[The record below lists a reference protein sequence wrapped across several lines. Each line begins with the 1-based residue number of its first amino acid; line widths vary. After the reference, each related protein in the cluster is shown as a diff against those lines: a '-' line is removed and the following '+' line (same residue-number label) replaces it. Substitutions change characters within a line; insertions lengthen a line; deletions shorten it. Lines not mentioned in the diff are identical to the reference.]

1 MQQPPPVLWRPK
13 SVIPET
19 TVEIVSINLIAKKDN
34 RGKEN
39 GTKLSVTHTGQA
51 SRPPNTGPSSQ
62 ESSSSKSVADAFD
75 LVSRP
80 LCDSGSTSMSPP
92 SFIVLLPP
100 LSRRY
105 STALVLGTC
114 VSHSAARAAMK
125 SASYTFPAS
134 ESTMRSSVRSHA
146 FRPGMIP
153 RLGGRNEACERT
165 SCKTVA

>member
-1 MQQPPPVLWRPK
+1 VSWRPK
-13 SVIPET
+13 NVLRET
-19 TVEIVSINLIAKKDN
+19 TVVKIASLNFTTKK
-34 RGKEN
+34 RIEN
-39 GTKLSVTHTGQA
+39 GTKFSVIHMGQA
-51 SRPPNTGPSSQ
+51 SRPPSRGPSSQ

-80 LCDSGSTSMSPP
+80 LCDSGSTSMSLPP
-92 SFIVLLPP
+92 FP

-114 VSHSAARAAMK
+114 VSQSAARAAMK

-134 ESTMRSSVRSHA
+134 ESTMRSSVKSHA

-153 RLGGRNEACERT
+153 RFGGRSEACERAP
-165 SCKTVA
+165 CNTVV